1 MEGASVIITL
11 RHIFH
16 MLSNIGDMVD
26 GCMDSEKRYGDLLP
40 KCCYKFIA
48 KNVTVTSSLNAVIS
62 SSVSKQASALM
73 DEQIFTVARI

>member
-1 MEGASVIITL
+1 MGVW
-11 RHIFH
+11 
-16 MLSNIGDMVD
+16 
-26 GCMDSEKRYGDLLP
+26 
-40 KCCYKFIA
+40 IA